1 LHYGLWG
8 DDLEVSIHN
17 HSWPAKMIRW
27 KYAGMIRKIDRRY
40 QSGGHTAERFARYK
54 IYRLLL
60 LRMPEQ

>member
-1 LHYGLWG
+1 
-8 DDLEVSIHN
+8 
-17 HSWPAKMIRW
+17 MIRW